1 MRTLKFFSLALSL
14 LTVLGAGCGG
24 PERPNMAPVS
34 GVVSFQ
40 GQPLAGAQ
48 VSFHNDKSPRVAS
61 GVTDAQGKFTLTTFD
76 PGDGA
81 IIGEHR
87 VSIAK
92 LQGASELSSASAADP
107 TAAYGSGMAAAASGK
122 MSTLQKN
129 ELPAKFA
136 NPTSSGLTVT
146 VTKEGPNEFP
156 FDIKAE

>member
-14 LTVLGAGCGG
+14 LTVLWAGCGG

-40 GQPLAGAQ
+40 GQPLVGAQ

-146 VTKEGPNEFP
+146 VSKEGPNEFP